1 MPPKKFVSQR
11 EREEILQ
18 NFIENLEND
27 DDGDIFERTDIEEDC
42 YEKVDIENI
51 DININT
57 NEIIDKPVDTSTNW
71 NNECHSNM

>member
-27 DDGDIFERTDIEEDC
+27 DDGDIFERTDTEEDC

-57 NEIIDKPVDTSTNW
+57 NEIIDKPVDTSTN
-71 NNECHSNM
+71 

>member
-27 DDGDIFERTDIEEDC
+27 DDSDIFERTDIEEDC

-57 NEIIDKPVDTSTNW
+57 NEIIDKPVDTSTN
-71 NNECHSNM
+71 

>member
-51 DININT
+51 DINMNT
-57 NEIIDKPVDTSTNW
+57 NEIIDKPVDTSTN
-71 NNECHSNM
+71 

>member
-18 NFIENLEND
+18 SFIENLEND

-57 NEIIDKPVDTSTNW
+57 NEIIDKPVDTSTN
-71 NNECHSNM
+71 

>member
-57 NEIIDKPVDTSTNW
+57 NEIIDKPVDTSTN
-71 NNECHSNM
+71 